1 MGPVVKMAEYK
12 IKFEVFE
19 GPLDLL
25 LYLIKK
31 EEVDIYE
38 VNLTQL
44 ATQFIEYVDVMRM
57 LDLEVAGAQR
67 KPSRRDE
74 VTGSKR
80 RCNRG
85 RANPRQP
92 ASSPSG
98 PPTRLGMNSVRI
110 WTSDDHCQRSMP
122 DLVIKKAAV
131 NAAISTADA
140 PIEIPINRSGSV
152 DHTRTALQLRS
163 KLRWV
168 TSAASV
174 GPTVPSDRRA
184 GEALPPIRA
193 GNQRTRLMPYA
204 SKKYVVSS
212 RRSRLFDSA
221 SALGIA
227 APSPLWQRMA
237 PGGQP
242 AGSAPYE
249 RIVAVWYFGHV
260 GRRTSHS
267 RWPPSTS

>member
-1 MGPVVKMAEYK
+1 MRGRC
-12 IKFEVFE
+12 
-19 GPLDLL
+19 
-25 LYLIKK
+25 
-31 EEVDIYE
+31 
-38 VNLTQL
+38 QL
-44 ATQFIEYVDVMRM
+44 
-57 LDLEVAGAQR
+57 AQR

-140 PIEIPINRSGSV
+140 PIAIPVSRSGSV
-152 DHTRTALQLRS
+152 DHIRTALQLRS
-163 KLRWV
+163 KIRWV

-174 GPTVPSDRRA
+174 GPIVPSDRKT
-184 GEALPPIRA
+184 GETRPPIRT
-193 GNQRTRLMPYA
+193 GNHRTRLIPYA

-212 RRSRLFDSA
+212 RRIRLFDSA
-221 SALGIA
+221 SALAIEA
-227 APSPLWQRMA
+227 TSPLWQRLA
-237 PGGQP
+237 PT
-242 AGSAPYE
+242 AG
-249 RIVAVWYFGHV
+249 WKC
-260 GRRTSHS
+260 
-267 RWPPSTS
+267 ST